1 MKKLSLAL
9 CAMLVAAFPALA
21 QDHDHA
27 TPQIPTPRPQA
38 AQGGM
43 MSGGMM
49 PGMRGMQNMRP
60 MLGQHMLPVTITAI
74 DGKTG
79 LVDATTGAFSLKLHF
94 PPPALADVKVGDKI
108 SVHLA
113 FHKG

>member
-9 CAMLVAAFPALA
+9 GAVLIAAIPALA

-27 TPQIPTPRPQA
+27 APQIPTPRPQA
-38 AQGGM
+38 PQGGM
-43 MSGGMM
+43 MGGMM
-49 PGMRGMQNMRP
+49 PGMRGMQNMGP

-79 LVDATTGAFSLKLHF
+79 LVDATTGNFSLKLHF

>member
-9 CAMLVAAFPALA
+9 GAMLIVASPALG

-27 TPQIPTPRPQA
+27 APQIPTPRPQVP
-38 AQGGM
+38 QGGM

-49 PGMRGMQNMRP
+49 PGMRGMQNMSP

-74 DGKTG
+74 DSKTG
-79 LVDATTGAFSLKLHF
+79 LVDATTGSFSLKLHF

-108 SVHLA
+108 SVHFA
-113 FHKG
+113 FRKG